1 MELPLD
7 DETLQRLYA
16 WIDEIPLSRPKKNIA
31 RDFSDGI
38 LLAEVIAYY
47 FPKLVQMHNYSP
59 ANSVKQKQYNWNTL
73 NRKVLKRLHVHLS
86 KDDIDDLVSCRA
98 GAVEHLLVKV
108 QLKIANYRE
117 KRPSSSSSSSSS
129 PSPSS
134 AQSRPSIHAHQQY
147 EDESLVSSPSAAAS
161 SVHSYGAP
169 STRSSLQGPVADNKQ
184 SELREPQTQGRDLP
198 HHESSFECVLG
209 PSHGSNN
216 QGAMSAAAE
225 ATIQT
230 LQGELAEKDQMI
242 TDLRET
248 IQILELKVQKLEQLV
263 RLKDGKIQTLAVKLR
278 SQKP

>member
-47 FPKLVQMHNYSP
+47 FPKIVQMHNYSP

-73 NRKVLKRLHVHLS
+73 NRKVLKRLHVYLT

-108 QLKIANYRE
+108 QLKI
-117 KRPSSSSSSSSS
+117 
-129 PSPSS
+129 
-134 AQSRPSIHAHQQY
+134 
-147 EDESLVSSPSAAAS
+147 
-161 SVHSYGAP
+161 
-169 STRSSLQGPVADNKQ
+169 
-184 SELREPQTQGRDLP
+184 
-198 HHESSFECVLG
+198 
-209 PSHGSNN
+209 
-216 QGAMSAAAE
+216 
-225 ATIQT
+225 
-230 LQGELAEKDQMI
+230 
-242 TDLRET
+242 
-248 IQILELKVQKLEQLV
+248 LELKVQKLEQLV
-263 RLKDGKIQTLAVKLR
+263 RLKDGKIQTLVAKLR